1 MAQTQN
7 YDATYIPKNN
17 NGNGANGK
25 NGNGLNGK
33 NGNGIAI
40 NGKNGKNGL
49 LKSLNNVKD
58 YSGIT
63 KFGRSTDQLINIGVN
78 ASTGNYG
85 GAAIGAA
92 TFVNFKDSTRSK
104 RNKQE

>member
-1 MAQTQN
+1 MASFTAGLNKTNQLNGIHAFAKQQLMAQTQN

-49 LKSLNNVKD
+49 LKV
-58 YSGIT
+58 
-63 KFGRSTDQLINIGVN
+63 
-78 ASTGNYG
+78 
-85 GAAIGAA
+85 
-92 TFVNFKDSTRSK
+92 
-104 RNKQE
+104 